1 MGRILAVWHARNLEF
16 IRDRAS
22 FGWTIFMPL
31 ALVFGL
37 AIIFSGEG
45 TDEFQIAVLV
55 DGPADVVD
63 EAAHPFLA
71 TRFIEFIPGL
81 ETADALENVGRHQLD
96 MLVDVRGAPG
106 IGARYWIN
114 EDSPKGYLA
123 EKILLQTDP
132 DAEKQVVTGS
142 AVRYVDWL
150 VPGILGMNMMFSSL
164 FGVGYVVVRY
174 RKNGFL
180 KRLRATPLNA
190 LEFIIAQVLSR
201 LALIMTTTAFVF
213 LSVRY
218 ILNIT
223 MDGSYL
229 TLALV
234 ALLGGCALVSL
245 ALLIAARVSSE
256 ELAGGLLNLIS
267 WPMMLLSGVFFSL
280 EGSSDW
286 LQSAA
291 KILPLTQLLDAARLV
306 MIDGAGLAEIWPQL
320 AALSAMTLAF
330 LALGAAMFKWRF
342 V

>member
-1 MGRILAVWHARNLEF
+1 MMHRVLAVWHARNLEF
-16 IRDRAS
+16 VRDRAS

-45 TDEFQIAVLV
+45 ANEFQIAVIV
-55 DGPADVVD
+55 SDEDVTID
-63 EAAHPFLA
+63 DSAHPFLQ
-71 TRFIEFIPGL
+71 TRFVEFVPVTPDG
-81 ETADALENVGRHQLD
+81 DALKNVGRHQLD
-96 MLVDVRGAPG
+96 MLIELGEEV
-106 IGARYWIN
+106 RYWIN

-123 EKILLQTDP
+123 ERLLLQTD
-132 DAEKQVVTGS
+132 ASAVRQVVTGD

-190 LEFIIAQVLSR
+190 LEFIVAQVLSR
-201 LALIMTTTAFVF
+201 LMLIMATTAFVF
-213 LSVRY
+213 LSVKY
-218 ILNIT
+218 ILDIT
-223 MDGSYL
+223 MEGSYL

-234 ALLGGCALVSL
+234 ALLGGSALVSL

-256 ELAGGLLNLIS
+256 ELAGGLLNMIS

-280 EGSSDW
+280 EGSGEW
-286 LQSAA
+286 LQNIA
-291 KILPLTQLLDAARLV
+291 KLLPLTQLLDAARLV
-306 MIDGAGLAEIWPQL
+306 MIDGAGIEVIWPQL
-320 AALSAMTLAF
+320 TALAAMTVTF
-330 LALGAAMFKWRF
+330 LILGSALFKWRF
-342 V
+342 A